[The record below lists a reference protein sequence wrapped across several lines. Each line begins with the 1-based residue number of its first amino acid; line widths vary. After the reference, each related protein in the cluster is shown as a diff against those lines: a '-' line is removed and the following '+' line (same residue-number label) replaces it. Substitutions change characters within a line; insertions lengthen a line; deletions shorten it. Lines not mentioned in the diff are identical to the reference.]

1 MGSFQLA
8 KEVFDKLPTYYVGVV
23 IAEELNNQSP
33 IEEIGRQLDAAA
45 QSFSEEFKDIN
56 VKEDPRIVPYRD
68 AFRKLQINPNKFMCS
83 IESLAKR
90 AQKKGALPHINP
102 AVDLGNAV
110 SLENCIP
117 IGAHNIDA
125 FENAE
130 MEVRFALEDDAF
142 QPMGT
147 EDHEKPDAGELV
159 YVSGHTVKTRRW
171 TWRQSEDGK
180 ITEETRNILY
190 PLDGFTDINLPK
202 VMQAQQELQKRLEA
216 LFRCK
221 TYSGFIDK
229 DHRSFSW

>member
-1 MGSFQLA
+1 MKGIR
-8 KEVFDKLPTYYVGVV
+8 VKLTFTEG
-23 IAEELNNQSP
+23 ILGTSP
-33 IEEIGRQLDAAA
+33 NDEEIYRRFIVDKGRNNGAEIPEAVEVAELEALPVDEQIEKGMTVFPRTEDGRPFLWDY
-45 QSFSEEFKDIN
+45 QIKGFFKDTCAMLKKVPGTRSSK
-56 VKEDPRIVPYRD
+56 VKAYKKEIDGLIFPVERQIV
-68 AFRKLQINPNKFMCS
+68 
-83 IESLAKR
+83 
-90 AQKKGALPHINP
+90 
-102 AVDLGNAV
+102 
-110 SLENCIP
+110 
-117 IGAHNIDA
+117 

-229 DHRSFSW
+229 DHLSFSW